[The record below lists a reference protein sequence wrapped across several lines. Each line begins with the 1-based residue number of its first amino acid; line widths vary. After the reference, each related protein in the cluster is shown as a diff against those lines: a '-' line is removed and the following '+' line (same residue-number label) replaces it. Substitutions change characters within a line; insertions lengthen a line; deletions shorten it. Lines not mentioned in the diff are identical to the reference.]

1 MDANKS
7 IDTSIISKGVEFVS
21 TYDKYIV
28 LTISLIITAISVNSG
43 LENSRKGESVSGE
56 VSTIILSLLIGIGY
70 FMFARLKNGIYNN
83 AISISVSSG
92 LFLLIAVVIYTLVK
106 INTDTFSF
114 FAYSIGLVVSLIIFT
129 GLAIFFYVFS
139 NYLKSFSGLTGFFVY
154 FLFYIPCLLLSFVY
168 YIINEFKLTT
178 SPVLILFVVELLL
191 LLLYVYMPQI
201 LNHLS
206 NRDGIPILEGSVDLN
221 VSHSYSM
228 KNHTKMPDMDFQ
240 LAGNV
245 KNTIFNNY
253 AVSMWTYVNAHGTN
267 KASYNSETTIFNYGD
282 GKPKVTYIQPDTD
295 NTSHRYRIYFTNHS
309 GSGQTYYDLVLPMQR
324 WNNLV
329 FNYSSTH
336 ADLFVN
342 GHLERTFSFAGGIM
356 PTFAPGDMI
365 NVGSENGLHGA
376 ISNVRYYQKTLS
388 KQRIANMYT
397 IFMKKTPPTINL

>member
-7 IDTSIISKGVEFVS
+7 IITKGSDFVS

-28 LTISLIITAISVNSG
+28 LTISLIITAISINSG
-43 LENSRKGESVSGE
+43 LENSNKGESVSSD

-70 FMFARLKNGIYNN
+70 FMFARLKNGLSNN
-83 AISISVSSG
+83 AFSISMSSG
-92 LFLLIAVVIYTLVK
+92 LFLLVAVIIYTFVK
-106 INTDTFSF
+106 INTSTFSM
-114 FAYSIGLVVSLIIFT
+114 FAYSIGLVVSLTIFT
-129 GLAIFFYVFS
+129 GLAIFFYIFS
-139 NYLKSFSGLTGFFVY
+139 NYLKSFSGLTGFLVY

-178 SPVLILFVVELLL
+178 SPVLILFVIELLL

-221 VSHSYSM
+221 VSQSFSM
-228 KNHTKMPDMDFQ
+228 EKHTKMPDMDFQ

-245 KNTIFNNY
+245 KNTIFQNY
-253 AVSMWTYVNAHGTN
+253 AISMWTYVNAHGTN
-267 KASYNSETTIFNYGD
+267 KSSYNAETVIFNYGD
-282 GKPKVTYIQPDTD
+282 GKPKVTYIQPDADD

-329 FNYSSTH
+329 LNYSSTH

-342 GHLERTFSFAGGIM
+342 GHLERTFSFTGGIM

-365 NVGSENGLHGA
+365 TVGSENGLHGA

-397 IFMKKTPPTINL
+397 LFMKKTPPTINL